1 MTEKAPERR
10 LLEAIVTLNAINH
23 GRPIP
28 DMEKI
33 KGGFVLP
40 LGPDQSREEIKTRL
54 REALETAG
62 ITVKKSKPKNGTD
75 ITSKRN

>member
-1 MTEKAPERR
+1 MTEKTPERR

-28 DMEKI
+28 DMKKI

-40 LGPDQSREEIKTRL
+40 LGPGQNREELKARL
-54 REALETAG
+54 EEALEAAG
-62 ITVKKSKPKNGTD
+62 IKVTKSKPNESTD
-75 ITSKRN
+75 KTSERD